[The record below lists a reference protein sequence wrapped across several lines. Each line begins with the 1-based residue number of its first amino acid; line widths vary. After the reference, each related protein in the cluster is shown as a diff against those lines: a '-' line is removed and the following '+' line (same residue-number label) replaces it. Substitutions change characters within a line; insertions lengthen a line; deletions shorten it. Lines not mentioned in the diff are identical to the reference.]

1 MKNNLATYQL
11 SEIKQSTLVAQIIEK
26 INKAASS
33 ETYWLACINSH
44 SHVTTFAD
52 PEYHEVLTKATWLIP
67 DGVGITLAY
76 RLLYKKNISRITGPD
91 IFLDLNDNFGSTSKN
106 RVFFI
111 GSTKQTL
118 SKIEQKFKKD
128 YPNLNLVGLYS
139 PPFKDFFDPSETD
152 HMLKA
157 INSAR
162 ADIIWVGM
170 TAPKQEKWIFENI
183 NLNNA
188 SFVGAVGAV
197 FDFYAGNVKRPAP
210 ILRKLGLEWLG
221 RLIQEPRRLW
231 RRTFISGPLFVY
243 ACLVEL
249 VTNR

>member
-91 IFLDLNDNFGSTSKN
+91 IFST
-106 RVFFI
+106 
-111 GSTKQTL
+111 
-118 SKIEQKFKKD
+118 
-128 YPNLNLVGLYS
+128 
-139 PPFKDFFDPSETD
+139 
-152 HMLKA
+152 
-157 INSAR
+157 
-162 ADIIWVGM
+162 
-170 TAPKQEKWIFENI
+170 
-183 NLNNA
+183 
-188 SFVGAVGAV
+188 
-197 FDFYAGNVKRPAP
+197 
-210 ILRKLGLEWLG
+210 
-221 RLIQEPRRLW
+221 
-231 RRTFISGPLFVY
+231 
-243 ACLVEL
+243 
-249 VTNR
+249 